1 MRLPNATISPGW
13 RWLLAVMYDLAP
25 DQFYVVRANGF
36 IIGEGRHVWHTAN

>member
-13 RWLLAVMYDLAP
+13 RMLLAVVHDVRP
-25 DQFYVVRANGF
+25 SWFFVVRANGF